1 MGQAKLRG
9 SFEVRK
15 AEGEAKNAAILLERR
30 RLAEAREA
38 AMTPAQ
44 RKSREKSRMLIAAVM
59 GLAAGG
65 TY

>member
-15 AEGEAKNAAILLERR
+15 AEGKAKNAAALLERK

-38 AMTPAQ
+38 SMTPEQ
-44 RKSREKSRMLIAAVM
+44 RKSREKTRRVMAALV
-59 GLAAGG
+59 GFAAGG
-65 TY
+65 RY